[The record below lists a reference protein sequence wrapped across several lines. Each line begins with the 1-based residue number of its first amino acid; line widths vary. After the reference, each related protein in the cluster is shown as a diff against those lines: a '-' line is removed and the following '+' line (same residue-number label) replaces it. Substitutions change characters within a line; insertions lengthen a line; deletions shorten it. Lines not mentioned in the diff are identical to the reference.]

1 MNSLSKHIEIFTPV
15 FCKFEH
21 PKAVFYIP
29 SSILYL
35 ALQLKIRK
43 RNIDVW
49 HVQIKSDNK

>member
-1 MNSLSKHIEIFTPV
+1 MNSLSKHIEMFTPV
-15 FCKFEH
+15 YFVNLFEH

-43 RNIDVW
+43 RNNDVFE
-49 HVQIKSDNK
+49 